1 MGELSEEILACK
13 GYDNCFGKAA
23 GEIKP
28 IVFRMDPT
36 MRIMVITEQPR
47 AGRRKESRRKEPKE
61 ALKEAF
67 QVKKSVPYRLKHLLG
82 DSFQTSVESESGIF
96 YWTHYIKCP
105 GEFRRIK
112 CKMDAC
118 ADAHLQREIEFI
130 KPSLIICVGGRSSS
144 WLLNKFYRNEKD
156 WREVLWRQIFG
167 NILEIKLAD
176 SVTKLFFLFHPSERS
191 GIGWF
196 IDQKLKNSLQKLIS
210 GIS

>member
-1 MGELSEEILACK
+1 MGELFEEISSCK
-13 GYDNCFGKAA
+13 GYGNCYGKAA
-23 GEIKP
+23 GKINP

-47 AGRRKESRRKEPKE
+47 AGRSKES
-61 ALKEAF
+61 LKEAF
-67 QVKKSVPYRLKHLLG
+67 QVKKSVPYRLKHLFG

-118 ADAHLQREIEFI
+118 ADAHLEREIEFI

-144 WLLNKFYRNEKD
+144 WVLNKFYRSEKD
-156 WREVLWRQIFG
+156 WREVLWRQISG
-167 NILEIKLAD
+167 NITEIRLYD
-176 SVTKLFFLFHPSERS
+176 SITKLFFLFHPSERS

-196 IDQKLKNSLQKLIS
+196 IDQKLRDQLQNVIRET
-210 GIS
+210 IR

>member
-1 MGELSEEILACK
+1 MGELFEEISACK
-13 GYDNCFGKAA
+13 GYDNCFGKVA

-47 AGRRKESRRKEPKE
+47 AGRKKES
-61 ALKEAF
+61 LKEAF

-118 ADAHLQREIEFI
+118 ADAHLKREIEFI
-130 KPSLIICVGGRSSS
+130 KPTLIICVGGRSSS
-144 WLLNKFYRNEKD
+144 WVLNKFYRNEKD

-167 NILEIKLAD
+167 NIIEIKLAG

-191 GIGWF
+191 SIGWF
-196 IDQKLKNSLQKLIS
+196 IDQKLKDQLQNVVSQITR
-210 GIS
+210 